1 MSAATTPTRPPATAA
16 AAAPAAPT
24 TPKKKPMSFSNL
36 AIGAVIQTFEVSTLG
51 QPFEVVKTH
60 MAANRSDGLATA
72 MRKTYQRGGLAGF
85 WQGLIPWAWIEASTK
100 GGVLM
105 FASSEIEYQ
114 AQTHLGVSSAWAG
127 LLGGM
132 GGGLAQAYT
141 TMGFCTFMK
150 TVEVTR
156 HKSAVA
162 GATPSTWQ
170 VAADVWRREGIRG
183 LNKGVSAVAVRQMT
197 NWGSRFGISRFTEKL
212 MKGDDVNRKLSN
224 SERIF
229 SSVIGGALACWN
241 QPIEVIRVEMQSAAK
256 SADRPA
262 KLNIWTAA
270 KYIYSKNGVMG
281 FYRGV
286 TPRIGL
292 GVYLTVCMVFG
303 GDQVKAWFAERQ
315 KQKALEQK

>member
-1 MSAATTPTRPPATAA
+1 M
-16 AAAPAAPT
+16 AAPNI
-24 TPKKKPMSFSNL
+24 KKKPVSYQNL
-36 AIGAVIQTFEVSTLG
+36 AIGAVIQTFEVSTFG

-60 MAANRSDGLATA
+60 MAANRGDNLKTA
-72 MRKTYQRGGLAGF
+72 IAKTYQRGGLPGF

-100 GGVLM
+100 GAVLM
-105 FASSEIEYQ
+105 YASSEIEYHAQ
-114 AQTHLGVSSAWAG
+114 ANFNLTPAWSG
-127 LLGGM
+127 LVGGM

-156 HKSAVA
+156 HKDLA
-162 GATPSTWQ
+162 GGAHKSTWA
-170 VAADVWRREGIRG
+170 VAADVFKREGVRG

-197 NWGSRFGISRFTEKL
+197 NWGSRLGISRLTEKM
-212 MKGDDVNRKLSN
+212 MKGDDTARKLSV

-256 SADRPA
+256 AVDRPA
-262 KLNIWTAA
+262 NLNIWTTAQ
-270 KYIYSKNGVMG
+270 YIYKNNGFLG

-292 GVYLTVCMVFG
+292 SVYLTVCMVFG
-303 GDQVKAWFAERQ
+303 GDQVKAYFAE
-315 KQKALEQK
+315 KKV